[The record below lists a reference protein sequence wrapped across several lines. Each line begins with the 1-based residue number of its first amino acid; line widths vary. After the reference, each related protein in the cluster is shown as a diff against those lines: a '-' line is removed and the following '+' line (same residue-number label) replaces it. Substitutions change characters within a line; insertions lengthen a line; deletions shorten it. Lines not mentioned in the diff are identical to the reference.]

1 MKYHNLSV
9 NHGGI
14 FECLDL
20 SIPHYR
26 FYVKQRKLTFD
37 FIKVN
42 LLRYF
47 FQPLLIMACRFKQI
61 IMQTIDSLL
70 PLS

>member
-14 FECLDL
+14 FECLD
-20 SIPHYR
+20 YR

-47 FQPLLIMACRFKQI
+47 FQPLLIMACLFKQI